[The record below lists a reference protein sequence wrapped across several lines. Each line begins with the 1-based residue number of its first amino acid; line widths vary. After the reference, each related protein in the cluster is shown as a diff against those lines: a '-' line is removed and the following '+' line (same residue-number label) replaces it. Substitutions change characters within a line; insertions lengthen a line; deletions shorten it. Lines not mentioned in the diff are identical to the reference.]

1 MVILWVIFSEREI
14 DMDILNDLMERRGGE
29 SARYDCF
36 SW

>member
-1 MVILWVIFSEREI
+1 
-14 DMDILNDLMERRGGE
+14 MDILNDLMERRGGE